1 MIKLLTLV
9 LMMALIILTGC
20 SSSGGGDATSTTV
33 AVTQA
38 CSALNSSDPD
48 TDGDGLTDCYE
59 VFIGTSP
66 ADVDS
71 DGDGLTDYD
80 EVVTKAFDPSI
91 NNFQFNPRIADVP
104 EITVTLQ
111 SIPDISISYTDSQST
126 SHTMG
131 VTRTNTSA
139 TTLTHSHTYEQS
151 VGEELSSTLGSTGG
165 TSGFDISSSTT
176 YSVSQQETMSW
187 TSTQSSENS
196 NSRAVMQQST
206 SEQGVTNS
214 NGNIAVLLKVQNHGY
229 QTITLSNMT
238 ITALQVDPNDPTRE
252 KLVTGMDYDT
262 TAGAFPS
269 FDIAPNGESNSL
281 PFTAQIALGKTYDLL
296 NDSRNLS
303 IEPTTWNIT
312 DQDNRSYTHN
322 LTNVNARSAQVI
334 IDYDG
339 VNGREIENHYVATV
353 TDFSQNRIS
362 AATALSKIIKADYT
376 EGVSSP
382 TYNGTNKG
390 LLSVRDVASDDSVHG
405 YWVVIHNYLDTDGIT
420 RLSKTY
426 DSLKGAYSLDD
437 IQLAKGEVL
446 HLMYYE
452 DKDGD
457 GIGSREEFL
466 HGTSDNNADSD
477 SDGLSDYDEIRGGWD
492 VPVTK
497 TMTRKVY
504 SDPTLKDVDNDA
516 LEDGDERL
524 KGTNPNKKD
533 TDNDGVLDTTDT
545 TLTVEDM
552 QETAFLPLAS
562 SEINDATINGSV
574 GVTGSYGYT
583 TDRFGNANAA
593 LSITND
599 ADQIEVTSVFVAE
612 PLHGASM
619 VLWFKADPTLPAD
632 GWNLYQQ
639 RLNPADPNYDNIAN
653 QFFWMYPSNF
663 TIFGDSNDRHSFW
676 SNHNELF
683 DTLAFADWHMIAIVG
698 EEESVGGGMS
708 KFSVYYDGQL
718 YGSVS
723 NNSPLVRFTT
733 DTWEFAS
740 TTLYNVGLGEYH
752 GGLDDIR
759 YFKRALDSE
768 EVRLLYEAQQ

>member
-1 MIKLLTLV
+1 MIKLLSTLFI
-9 LMMALIILTGC
+9 LLSFILTGC
-20 SSSGGGDATSTTV
+20 GGSNGASTT
-33 AVTQA
+33 ATQA
-38 CSALNSSDPD
+38 CSTLSSTDPD
-48 TDGDGLTDCYE
+48 TDGDGLSDCYE

-66 ADVDS
+66 ADKDS

-111 SIPDISISYTDSQST
+111 SIPDISISYTDSTST

-131 VTRTNTSA
+131 VTRTNESA

-151 VGEELSSTLGSTGG
+151 VGEELSSTFGSTGG

-176 YSVSQQETMSW
+176 YSQSQQETMSW
-187 TSTQSSENS
+187 TNTQSSENR

-206 SEQGVTNS
+206 SESGVTNS

-252 KLVTGMDYDT
+252 KLVAGMDYDT
-262 TAGAFPS
+262 SAGSFPT

-296 NDSRNLS
+296 GDSRNLS

-312 DQDNRSYTHN
+312 DQDGRSYTHN
-322 LTNVNARSAQVI
+322 LTNVHARSAQVI
-334 IDYDG
+334 IDYAG
-339 VNGREIENHYVATV
+339 AAGREIENHYVATV
-353 TDFSQNRIS
+353 TDFGRNRIS
-362 AATALSKIIKADYT
+362 AATALGQIIKATYT
-376 EGVSSP
+376 EGASSP
-382 TYNGTNKG
+382 TYTGTHSG
-390 LLSVRDVASDDSVHG
+390 LLSVRNVASDDSVHG
-405 YWVVIHNYLDTDGIT
+405 YWVVIHNYLDSDGIT
-420 RLSKTY
+420 HLSKTY
-426 DSLKGAYSLDD
+426 DSLKGAYSLND
-437 IQLAKGEVL
+437 ILLAKGEVL

-492 VPVTK
+492 VPVTS

-516 LEDGDERL
+516 LDDGDERL

-533 TDNDGVLDTTDT
+533 TDNDGVLDYSDT

-552 QETAFLPLAS
+552 QETAFLPLKS

-574 GVTGSYGYT
+574 GATGSYEFMS
-583 TDRFGNANAA
+583 DRFGNAGAA
-593 LSITND
+593 LNFTDGANE
-599 ADQIEVTSVFVAE
+599 IEVSNVYSAQ

-619 VLWFKADPTLPAD
+619 VFWIKVDPTLPVN
-632 GWNLYQQ
+632 GWNLYEQ
-639 RLNPADPNYDNIAN
+639 RVDPSEPSYDRFAN
-653 QFFWMYPSNF
+653 QFFWLYQDGF
-663 TIFGDSNDRHSFW
+663 TIHGDYADHHSFYPIQ
-676 SNHNELF
+676 NETF
-683 DTLAFADWHMIAIVG
+683 ETFQFADWHMIAIIA

-723 NNSPLVRFTT
+723 NNSPLVQFLTT
-733 DTWEFAS
+733 PWKFAGPS
-740 TTLYNVGLGEYH
+740 IYSVGLGEYL

-759 YFKRALDSE
+759 FFKRALDSE